1 MFKFFKNGKEI
12 NPPKRVKWYFS
23 TKPDAL
29 FESTIEKLEINQNFW
44 RKKLEIPTEVEIMY
58 VEDPAF
64 QMVSTKI
71 TQPQE
76 DDCTT
81 TTATTLAPESHHS
94 DVDDSID
101 PEFSVSEDAEA
112 TVYTTKPKAR
122 KKTVKLSDVPTDLR
136 NDDGATC

>member
-12 NPPKRVKWYFS
+12 APPKRIKWHFAS
-23 TKPDAL
+23 KPDAL
-29 FESTIEKLEINQNFW
+29 FESAPDNLEINQNFW

-71 TQPQE
+71 TPIQE

-81 TTATTLAPESHHS
+81 TATTTVTDA
-94 DVDDSID
+94 DSGIND
-101 PEFSVSEDAEA
+101 GGSNSEFSVSEEPEH
-112 TVYTTKPKAR
+112 TVYSAKPKAKR
-122 KKTVKLSDVPTDLR
+122 KAAKLSNLPDEL
-136 NDDGATC
+136 DGADGTPTE